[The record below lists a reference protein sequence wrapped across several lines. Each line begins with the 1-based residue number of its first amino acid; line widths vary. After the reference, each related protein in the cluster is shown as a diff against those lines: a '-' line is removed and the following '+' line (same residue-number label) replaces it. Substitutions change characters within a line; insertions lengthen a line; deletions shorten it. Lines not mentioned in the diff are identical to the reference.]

1 MANPGQFTADQGG
14 HTLMAEQI
22 ILIFT
27 DGNIAHP
34 GTFDAKVHQS
44 TENIPVSERLCKLE
58 I

>member
-1 MANPGQFTADQGG
+1 
-14 HTLMAEQI
+14 MAEQI
-22 ILIFT
+22 KLIFT

-44 TENIPVSERLCKLE
+44 TENIPVTERLCKLE